1 MLSRLGRAK
10 PDPTTRPRMHR
21 WAGLAARGVSAV
33 ALGRLHCESSLEGGH
48 LDGVVSVSTWRT
60 SGKPR
65 CPRRLWC
72 APAPQSREPSEPR
85 DPGAGPR

>member
-21 WAGLAARGVSAV
+21 WAGLAAGGVSAV
-33 ALGRLHCESSLEGGH
+33 
-48 LDGVVSVSTWRT
+48 
-60 SGKPR
+60 
-65 CPRRLWC
+65 
-72 APAPQSREPSEPR
+72 APQSREPGEPR